1 MKSVLLGIALIA
13 CLPVFA
19 QDQLAIKF
27 LAFKTS
33 TGVRISGTL
42 HDEPLVG
49 TATSI
54 QGDGALH
61 VARLKG
67 NVEISIN
74 GMKLQADEVDLH
86 WDSGEIEPRGNVRLK
101 PLQ

>member
-1 MKSVLLGIALIA
+1 MKRVILGIALIA

-27 LAFKTS
+27 KAFKTS

-42 HDEPLVG
+42 HDDPLVG
-49 TATSI
+49 TASSI
-54 QGDGALH
+54 QGDDTLH
-61 VARLKG
+61 LAQLKG
-67 NVEISIN
+67 NVEITIN

-86 WDSGEIEPRGNVRLK
+86 WDSGEIEPRGNVHLK
-101 PLQ
+101 FLQ